1 MKQQILEYFDNLSK
15 EQKELIEQGI
25 KAEKSLMLQF
35 LKQLKDTPEIKV
47 SQIQEYYKKHNT
59 NIRKNNEYTEE
70 IHKQEELE
78 NLLLELENT

>member
-1 MKQQILEYFDNLSK
+1 MKHELLHYFEKFSDKQI
-15 EQKELIEQGI
+15 QVIQQGI
-25 KAEKSLMLQF
+25 RAEKSLMLQF
-35 LKQLKDTPEIKV
+35 LKQLKNKPEIKL

-59 NIRKNNEYTEE
+59 NIRKNKEYREE